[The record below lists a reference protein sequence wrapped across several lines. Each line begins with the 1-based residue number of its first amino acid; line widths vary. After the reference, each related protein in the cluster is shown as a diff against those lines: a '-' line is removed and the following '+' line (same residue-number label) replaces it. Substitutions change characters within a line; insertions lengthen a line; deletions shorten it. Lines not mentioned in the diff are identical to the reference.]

1 MALRRPDSARVPP
14 RDDAIATAREAMK
27 GMPHNAV
34 NVRATMAHHPEI
46 ARGFGGFARAVLNE
60 FNTPRR
66 QRELVILRMG
76 WNCQAR
82 YEFGQHT
89 LFGLA
94 YGVTD
99 DEVSAVTRPL
109 SEHAWSEED
118 RVLLQMTDDLYT
130 DDCVSDATWDELTAR
145 WSTPEIMEFMM
156 AALCYRVV
164 SGFLNSCGVE
174 LDEGVPG
181 WPA

>member
-1 MALRRPDSARVPP
+1 MALRRPASARVQPLEE
-14 RDDAIATAREAMK
+14 AVEKAREAMK

-34 NVRATMAHHPEI
+34 NVRATMAHHPSL
-46 ARGFGGFARAVLNE
+46 ARGFGGFANVVLNE
-60 FNTPRR
+60 SQTPRR

-94 YGVTD
+94 HGVTA
-99 DEVSAVTRPL
+99 DEVAAVTRPL
-109 SEHAWSEED
+109 IEHAWSDED

-130 DDCVSDATWDELTAR
+130 DDCVSDATWAELAER
-145 WSTPEIMEFMM
+145 WSTPEVMEFVM

-164 SGFLNSCGVE
+164 SGFLNTCGVE
-174 LDEGVPG
+174 LDDGVPG
-181 WPA
+181 WPS